1 MNALQEKSNVFI
13 SGFTL
18 ANFLQLINLEQKT
31 CTLKVKSKNKIGY
44 LYLNKG
50 ELVNAAAD
58 GMDGERAAIKIVS
71 WQNVQTEVQDNCQ
84 TERKVHTPLMHILLN
99 STRHADENGNLLD
112 HADLLDEAIQ
122 EAEGYHLKKAKL
134 LLSKILKQDKRNQK
148 AWLWFSRISAS
159 FKTVEGS

>member
-1 MNALQEKSNVFI
+1 MNSLQEKSNVFI

-71 WQNVQTEVQDNCQ
+71 WQNVQTEVQDL
-84 TERKVHTPLMHILLN
+84 TFRT
-99 STRHADENGNLLD
+99 
-112 HADLLDEAIQ
+112 
-122 EAEGYHLKKAKL
+122 
-134 LLSKILKQDKRNQK
+134 
-148 AWLWFSRISAS
+148 
-159 FKTVEGS
+159 